1 MSDKGSI
8 KFQEALANKIKVWE
22 KTEDFAAGSSNRQKL
37 NRSLNLLIGSDP
49 EVIIDML
56 GSDFVPDNPR
66 EAMNLIRGLD
76 LKTLKSME
84 IFSLKGLGDKLV
96 GHHEVAANTLGSPLR
111 YMKPIERLDVYKGLA
126 DMGQRYG
133 MDTKQILLIA
143 DSVHKNIAHGGDFS
157 GKKTGVL
164 LPYIVGESGVD
175 FLKRFESSIGS
186 QLKMAREAVNA
197 PITQNYYQAINAAED
212 QIGLPRNTLINP
224 DTPLTVKSAATNL
237 LTPTAEQVRTIAK
250 SGENI
255 TENVTD
261 VLQQTEFNKKSV
273 NNLIEAVNQT
283 NINANVASSFDFSG
297 SSARFSTKGF
307 ARGVGRFIPGPLD
320 DVALGTG
327 FGGIAAVGALA
338 TGGNPAQAFGDVV
351 SDFAVG
357 DLQGG
362 ELFDESKDF
371 GKVVQQSR
379 QQNAKPLI
387 DRLNEGALGDA
398 GRAIKRGGRISFG
411 FAGAKFT
418 LPEYGYSELLGVN

>member
-37 NRSLNLLIGSDP
+37 NRSLNLLLGSDP

-56 GSDFVPDNPR
+56 GGDFVPDNPR

-96 GHHEVAANTLGSPLR
+96 GHHEVAANTLGDPLR
-111 YMKPIERLDVYKGLA
+111 YMKPKERLDVYKGLA

-133 MDTKQILLIA
+133 MDTRQILLIA

-164 LPYIVGESGVD
+164 LPYIAGESGVD

-197 PITQNYYQAINAAED
+197 PITQNYYQAINAAEA
-212 QIGLPRNTLINP
+212 QIGLPKGSLIDPN
-224 DTPLTVKSAATNL
+224 TPLTVKSAATNL
-237 LTPTAEQVRTIAK
+237 LAPTAEEVRTIAK

-255 TENVTD
+255 TEGVTA
-261 VLQQTEFNKKSV
+261 VMQQTDFNQRSV
-273 NNLIEAVNQT
+273 NTFMEAVQSNGVVRMVRKPLAFATTIGALGFIADVSDVSAAITTPRTKDIAQT
-283 NINANVASSFDFSG
+283 NRDISGLGGAAGLASLNPAIAPVA
-297 SSARFSTKGF
+297 A
-307 ARGVGRFIPGPLD
+307 PM
-320 DVALGTG
+320 ALG
-327 FGGIAAVGALA
+327 FGGASVAIDYRRKRDEELEKTRQYMDPANRSYIGDSVITKTKPKLPMSF
-338 TGGNPAQAFGDVV
+338 TG
-351 SDFAVG
+351 
-357 DLQGG
+357 
-362 ELFDESKDF
+362 
-371 GKVVQQSR
+371 
-379 QQNAKPLI
+379 
-387 DRLNEGALGDA
+387 RL
-398 GRAIKRGGRISFG
+398 
-411 FAGAKFT
+411 
-418 LPEYGYSELLGVN
+418 